1 MEAQVTK
8 RVGLFFFRPTLGG
21 GTTTYTAHLFEALKA
36 AGADPIILR
45 VGETSGGGKRRTFG
59 KYDGIEYMKISPAEA
74 HDWVKNAP
82 SIMTAPTGAKYMP
95 YEPDII
101 MNLMKKGMRT
111 VIHDPNEFT
120 IYDHLGKAAKLPS
133 EPICIRPTM
142 QRFYPKAIFI
152 PHPYAAQSPACY
164 DDVRR
169 AHVGGSTARIASVKR
184 PKLLLEANRL
194 VDERRRIQLRGA
206 EYRMFTYNL
215 QKKYGDVFQ
224 QCGGTFQ
231 FPMTFQAPVRVAAEF
246 KLNFDM
252 TWFPDDGGGTQY
264 AQMEAM
270 NAKTV
275 NVMHEDWWRLEKE
288 DKKMPKGE
296 MRPGKHV
303 LTVSGVPDIVKLL
316 KKPPSP
322 DQVSEIN
329 DNCAR
334 LLKNH
339 APAVIGKRYMEVLK

>member
-1 MEAQVTK
+1 MAQ
-8 RVGLFFFRPTLGG
+8 RVGIFFFRPTLGG
-21 GTTTYTAHLFEALKA
+21 GTTTFTAHLFEALKA

-45 VGETSGGGKRRTFG
+45 VDEKSGGGKRRTFG
-59 KYDGIEYMKISPAEA
+59 KYDGVEYMKIDPKEA
-74 HDWVKNAP
+74 RDFVKNAP
-82 SIMTAPTGAKYMP
+82 TIMGSPANSKYMP
-95 YEPDII
+95 WEPDII
-101 MNLMKKGMRT
+101 LNLMKLGMRT

-133 EPICIRPTM
+133 EPVCIRPTM

-152 PHPYAAQSPACY
+152 PHPYMSQSPGCFS
-164 DDVRR
+164 DVKRGSI
-169 AHVGGSTARIASVKR
+169 AGSTARIASVKR

-194 VDERRRIQLRGA
+194 VEERRRIQLRGA

-215 QKKYGDVFQ
+215 QKKYGDVFK

-246 KLNFDM
+246 KMNFDM

-270 NAKTV
+270 NAGTV
-275 NVMHEDWWRLEKE
+275 NVMHEDWWRLEE
-288 DKKMPKGE
+288 MDKKMPKGE

-303 LTVSGVPDIVKLL
+303 LTVAGVPDIVKLL

-322 DQVSEIN
+322 DQVIEIN
-329 DNCAR
+329 ENCKA
-334 LLKNH
+334 LLKKH
-339 APAVIGKRYMEVLK
+339 APAVIGKRYMEILR